1 MKIYCD
7 KCHEDVS
14 SDVDVVFDKLQ
25 VGHFICPKCHKE
37 NRRYVSETDLLLYL
51 GLSEL
56 FYLFISIITKIVMD
70 KFRLSYVTAIAVIAI
85 LVIGFIVQKQIN
97 RYVYENAY
105 FKKDRKYKER
115 EEDRDQISRSLVW
128 QSMLF
133 LALTISYITLEEVN
147 VFFLL
152 VSVAAII
159 LTFVKFY
166 LSLKNELKD
175 K

>member
-1 MKIYCD
+1 MKIFCD

-14 SDVDVVFDKLQ
+14 SDVDVVFDKLK

-85 LVIGFIVQKQIN
+85 LVIGFIVQKQID

-115 EEDRDQISRSLVW
+115 EEDKDQISRSLVW

>member
-70 KFRLSYVTAIAVIAI
+70 KFKLSYVTAIAVIAI
-85 LVIGFIVQKQIN
+85 LVIGFIVQKQID

-115 EEDRDQISRSLVW
+115 EEDKDQISRSLVW

-166 LSLKNELKD
+166 LSLKNELKE

>member
-85 LVIGFIVQKQIN
+85 LVIGFIVQKQID

-115 EEDRDQISRSLVW
+115 EEDKDQISRSLVW

-166 LSLKNELKD
+166 LSLKNELKE

>member
-14 SDVDVVFDKLQ
+14 SDVDIVFDKLQ

-85 LVIGFIVQKQIN
+85 LVIGFIVQKQID

-115 EEDRDQISRSLVW
+115 EEDKDQISRSLVW

-166 LSLKNELKD
+166 LSLKNELKE

>member
-70 KFRLSYVTAIAVIAI
+70 KFRLSYVTAIAIIAI
-85 LVIGFIVQKQIN
+85 LVIGFIVQKQID

-115 EEDRDQISRSLVW
+115 EEDKDQISRSLVW

-166 LSLKNELKD
+166 LSLKNELKE